1 MADGQGS
8 TQVSPAGD
16 VESSSPSSP
25 ITRRRAGLAIIVAL
39 IVFAAVGAFV
49 WSLTSNDSDSAARSS
64 APGGLS
70 ARGGGGSGKVPGVR
84 AEIVSEPK
92 LRQLASASGR
102 MVYWAG
108 PRSGTRLEYTQIA
121 NGTTYVRYLTRSA
134 KAGDPSARYL
144 VVATYSQPDAFKRVS
159 EIAGRQHLFIASLG
173 NGGIA
178 VTRPGRPQNVYVVYP
193 GRPYQVEVYAPSA
206 AEARRVAVSGAIA
219 PVM

>member
-1 MADGQGS
+1 MTDGGS
-8 TQVSPAGD
+8 PPGS
-16 VESSSPSSP
+16 
-25 ITRRRAGLAIIVAL
+25 ITRRRIGLATIGVL
-39 IVFAAVGAFV
+39 IVFAGVGAAV
-49 WSLTSNDSDSAARSS
+49 WLLQSSDSEN
-64 APGGLS
+64 APSGGPS
-70 ARGGGGSGKVPGVR
+70 VQDGTGSTTLPGVG
-84 AEIVSEPK
+84 AEIVSEPR
-92 LRQLASASGR
+92 LRQLATASGH

-178 VTRPGRPQNVYVVYP
+178 VTRPGRPRNVYVVYP